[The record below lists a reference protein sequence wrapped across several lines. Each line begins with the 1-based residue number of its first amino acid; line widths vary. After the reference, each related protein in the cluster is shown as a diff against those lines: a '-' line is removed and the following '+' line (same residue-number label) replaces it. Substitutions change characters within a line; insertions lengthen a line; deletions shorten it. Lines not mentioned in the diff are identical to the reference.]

1 MVPMKRSTLITAPAI
16 APPSVDD
23 DDDSDA
29 VVMATVG
36 MASTV
41 IPSAVDAASAELSLV
56 ESESDTAAAVVD
68 EGTVIT
74 AVMRTEA
81 AVTVIF
87 TSDARTP
94 AAEATLAFRS
104 DVSE

>member
-1 MVPMKRSTLITAPAI
+1 MVPMMKRSTLITAPAI
-16 APPSVDD
+16 APPSLDD
-23 DDDSDA
+23 DDDAGA

-68 EGTVIT
+68 EGTLIT

-81 AVTVIF
+81 AVTVIS
-87 TSDARTP
+87 TSDAP
-94 AAEATLAFRS
+94 KDLP
-104 DVSE
+104 

>member
-1 MVPMKRSTLITAPAI
+1 MKRSTLITAPAI

-29 VVMATVG
+29 VVMTTVG
-36 MASTV
+36 VASTV
-41 IPSAVDAASAELSLV
+41 IPSAVDAASTELSLV
-56 ESESDTAAAVVD
+56 ESESDMAAAVVD
-68 EGTVIT
+68 EGTLIT

-81 AVTVIF
+81 AETVIS
-87 TSDARTP
+87 TSDAPTP
-94 AAEATLAFRS
+94 AAEATLAFRP